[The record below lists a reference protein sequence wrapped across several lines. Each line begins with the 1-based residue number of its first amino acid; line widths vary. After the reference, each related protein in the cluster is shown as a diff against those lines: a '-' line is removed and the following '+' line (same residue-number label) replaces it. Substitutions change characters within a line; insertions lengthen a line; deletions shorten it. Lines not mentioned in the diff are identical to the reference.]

1 MRRSPALRNP
11 VAVAAAVDMAAVAA
25 AAAAA
30 VDMAA
35 VAAVAAAVAGMAA
48 VAAVAAAVADMA
60 AVAAPATDK
69 TGLLSFIELV
79 SRPRLTQNGRVL
91 PRLEMQ

>member
-25 AAAAA
+25 AAA

-35 VAAVAAAVAGMAA
+35 VAAVAAAVAVADMEA
-48 VAAVAAAVADMA
+48 VAAVAAAVVDMA

-69 TGLLSFIELV
+69 WHGVTVVYETGFKTPSDV
-79 SRPRLTQNGRVL
+79 KWPRFTAA
-91 PRLEMQ
+91 